1 MNNRFL
7 QYKLR
12 INIHSIERNDNDKGI
27 KVHVSIHQDQ
37 GAGNDASIRFAQ
49 LISELGEGKIVIES
63 DEIQENSVLVI
74 IYSIEE
80 FVIAQDKKASDRVPF
95 NQTELRDEPL
105 RNEKLPIIH
114 LATMN
119 RFWDFMCGD
128 SIDSKLPPY
137 IPRYFQIM
145 DNSIWNY
152 LIPVLKDE
160 NETRSFC
167 DLFCGAIAAIYDNY
181 ENNIYKLAVAKEY
194 ADLNA
199 RISQQ
204 SYLSGSHAVMVSPF
218 IFHSETAIAKL
229 LDKDKGC
236 KRLRKSYEKSEKENG
251 KTSKG
256 TYGCEWQ
263 WRFLLVDD
271 KAIEPQRGVPNPNC
285 KLSIIKRLIERA
297 LFNERAD
304 KGVCVQYREYQGEK
318 FVKKDKDGN
327 IVKEDNDNLS
337 KAIIMIDCVS
347 SLDDAVKVLKSYK
360 YDIILLDY
368 LLDGRS
374 NRNYGY
380 ELLEK
385 IDNIETI
392 FEQFNDFRLEV
403 IDNEKTILEQ
413 LESSS
418 QKEDYQDLKAFIK
431 HSKNGV
437 INEKDINKIK
447 SRLEKERFKVGPRG
461 RMFFFFISA
470 YTTAV
475 NERLLAQGLNRSESY
490 WHIDTGACPTNTPQL
505 FTYNLLQLMDKRLYD
520 SGILDLS
527 ITEIL
532 KLTKDIFI
540 PREMVAD
547 KSSVRERASEH
558 YQDVLSLQYYYRK
571 MLKDVEIPQGYKQG
585 DHLFNIKGSVL
596 ISHFMLE
603 NQHLDG
609 LLEHLTE
616 LVHLTAFG
624 TIRQWAE
631 MWEEYLYIRAKLE
644 EIDDGRQDFKAV
656 CDYIEEY
663 ILNLKAQQR

>member
-37 GAGNDASIRFAQ
+37 GAGNDDASIRFAQ
-49 LISELGEGKIVIES
+49 LISELGDRKIEIES
-63 DEIQENSVLVI
+63 DEIQGNSVLVI

-128 SIDSKLPPY
+128 SIDSKLPSY

-152 LIPVLKDE
+152 LIPVLKDNKE
-160 NETRSFC
+160 KKSFC
-167 DLFCGAIAAIYDNY
+167 NLFCRAIAAIYDNY
-181 ENNIYKLAVAKEY
+181 ENNIYKLPVAKEY

-218 IFHSETAIAKL
+218 IFHSETAIERL
-229 LDKDKGC
+229 IENDKGC
-236 KRLRKSYEKSEKENG
+236 RKLKNGYGKNENG
-251 KTSKG
+251 VDK
-256 TYGCEWQ
+256 CQWR

-271 KAIEPQRGVPNPNC
+271 RAVEKDANDVPNSNC
-285 KLSIIKRLIERA
+285 KMSIIKRLIERA
-297 LFNERAD
+297 LFNERQD
-304 KGVCVQYREYQGEK
+304 KSICVKYREYNNEE
-318 FVKKDKDGN
+318 FTGN
-327 IVKEDNDNLS
+327 DSLS
-337 KAIIMIDCVS
+337 DAIIVIDCVS

-368 LLDGRS
+368 LLDGGS

-385 IDNIETI
+385 IDYIETI
-392 FEQFNDFRLEV
+392 FEQFNDCRLEV
-403 IDNEKTILEQ
+403 IDKEKTILNQ
-413 LESSS
+413 LKTSTH
-418 QKEDYQDLKAFIK
+418 KDDYQDLIAFIEN
-431 HSKNGV
+431 SKNDV

-447 SRLEKERFKVGPRG
+447 SRLEQERFKVGPRG
-461 RMFFFFISA
+461 RMFFIFISA

-585 DHLFNIKGSVL
+585 DHLFNINGSVL